1 MIQVID
7 IKDKI
12 LYNEVKAEK
21 TYLTL
26 MNATVSHELRNPLNA
41 LVSGIDNMESYYKNL
56 RQIVNF
62 LKNNLNTNNIYKEIY

>member
-1 MIQVID
+1 MIQIID

-41 LVSGIDNMESYYKNL
+41 LVSGIENMESYYQNL

-62 LKNNLNTNNIYKEIY
+62 MKKNL